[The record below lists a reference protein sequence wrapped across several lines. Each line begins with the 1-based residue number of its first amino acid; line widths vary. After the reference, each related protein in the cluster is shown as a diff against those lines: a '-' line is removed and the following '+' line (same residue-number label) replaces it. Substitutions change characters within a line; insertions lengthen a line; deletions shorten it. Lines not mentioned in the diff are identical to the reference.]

1 MTFIFLEMKRIRIQL
16 ILYLILILIAFWI
29 SYIIIYGSGGVVNRA
44 NLARELGALEHEMN
58 DLEKEKQM
66 LLWEIRNLKENRR
79 YIEFVARELG
89 FRKKQEI
96 IFKFVERDEIR

>member
-1 MTFIFLEMKRIRIQL
+1 MKRIRIQL

>member
-1 MTFIFLEMKRIRIQL
+1 MKRIRIQL

-58 DLEKEKQM
+58 DLEKETAKLVQKGVSV
-66 LLWEIRNLKENRR
+66 LFSGKPQKGSD
-79 YIEFVARELG
+79 FA
-89 FRKKQEI
+89 FFDTRKDGGDVLIKLVQ
-96 IFKFVERDEIR
+96 R